1 VVSRLL
7 PCHEQ
12 KFPANSHGHRFL
24 RADHRQEQKRESD
37 SGGAVGVHNSLLL
50 QSEQSGL
57 RKNVFIHCEI
67 IIKSTLFLYF
77 HGLIQKLKIIVTKQ
91 SKKALIFCK
100 NKLITDNSLLPY
112 NKETTRTSL

>member
-1 VVSRLL
+1 MVSRLL

-91 SKKALIFCK
+91 SKKALIFCM
-100 NKLITDNSLLPY
+100 
-112 NKETTRTSL
+112 